1 MSGTGRG
8 VLIVDDEL
16 PARRLLVEY
25 LRPHADWTIVG
36 EAADGL
42 DAVRLAGEL
51 RPDLI
56 LLDVQMPR
64 LDGFEALSSFDPGI
78 AVIFTTAFDHYALRA
93 FDVHAVD
100 YLLKPFSQARF
111 DEALA
116 RATARL
122 GARRA
127 VPDEELVRAARPGCG
142 YPERLVARDGSSL
155 TIVQVADVEY
165 FQGQDDYVEVFFG
178 GRSCL
183 LSQTLRSL
191 EEALDKTQF
200 VRIHR
205 SYLLNVQCLERV
217 EPGPSGRSAVLS
229 SGATLPISR
238 SGEARLRP
246 LLESAKR

>member
-1 MSGTGRG
+1 MTSPRR

-16 PARRLLVEY
+16 PARRLLREY
-25 LRPHADWTIVG
+25 LRDRAAWSVVG

-42 DAVRLAGEL
+42 EAIRLAGEL

-64 LDGFEALSSFDPGI
+64 LDGFEALAAFAPTI
-78 AVIFTTAFDHYALRA
+78 AVIFTTAFDQYALRA

-111 DEALA
+111 DEALSRAEA
-116 RATARL
+116 RIGTP
-122 GARRA
+122 RA
-127 VPDEELVRAARPGCG
+127 LPDEDLARAARPDGAF
-142 YPERLVARDGSSL
+142 PSRLVVRDGATMS
-155 TIVQVADVEY
+155 IVQVPEVDY

-191 EEALDKTQF
+191 EASMDPQMF

-205 SYLLNVQCLERV
+205 SFLLNVARLERV
-217 EPGPSGRSAVLS
+217 EPAGAASKAAVLKD
-229 SGATLPISR
+229 GRTLPLSR
-238 SGEARLRP
+238 SGEARLRA
-246 LLESAKR
+246 LLAGR